1 MKNYGLVGA
10 AVVVVSA
17 MAFNATAQDAEL
29 AQKRELAGKI
39 IKASMQALDQKKI
52 LTASLDSA
60 VLSIVSNVK
69 RANLNQSVEYFDK
82 VANVARQEIEPLTKQ
97 ALDEFFPPLLLSLE
111 NTYAQEFSLP
121 ELTELLKTHENPL
134 FQRSTSLALNNLPK
148 LMEPMMQSMQQ
159 RSQSVDSRVREALK
173 KEGLLPPPKP

>member
-69 RANLNQSVEYFDK
+69 RANPNHSAEYFDK
-82 VANVARQEIEPLTKQ
+82 VASVVRQEIEPLMKQ
-97 ALDEFFPPLLLSLE
+97 ALDEFFPPMLVSVE
-111 NTYAQEFSLP
+111 NTYVQEFSLP
-121 ELTELLKTHENPL
+121 ELTELLKINENPL
-134 FQRSTSLALNNLPK
+134 VQRSTFLAVNNLPK
-148 LMEPMMQSMQQ
+148 LMEPMMQSFPQ
-159 RSQSVDSRVREALK
+159 RFQSLNSRIPEALK